1 MTSDPPSDAAEAGL
15 RIARALEAD
24 RIPHALGGVLALGA
38 HGVPRGTLDVDVN
51 VFCHDF
57 RRRDGDLL
65 TPGPHA

>member
-1 MTSDPPSDAAEAGL
+1 MLQRLGSAS
-15 RIARALEAD
+15 LE
-24 RIPHALGGVLALGA
+24 RWKRTGSPRALGGVLALGA